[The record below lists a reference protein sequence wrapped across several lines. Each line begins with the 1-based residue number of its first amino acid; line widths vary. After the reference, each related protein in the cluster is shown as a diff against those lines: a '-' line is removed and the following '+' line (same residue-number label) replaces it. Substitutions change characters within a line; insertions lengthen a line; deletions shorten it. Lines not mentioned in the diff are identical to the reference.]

1 MNMVLNIGLVDDIT
15 KRKGLSYRE
24 DILDNMGSDELIAN
38 LIRIEIVLVVKMKQ
52 IELIIL

>member
-24 DILDNMGSDELIAN
+24 DNLDKMGSDELIAN
-38 LIRIEIVLVVKMKQ
+38 LSRIEIVLVVKMKQ